1 MSTELLDIFDSL
13 REKILSLSNEL
24 KHKNEENLFL
34 SKKNEDLEYD
44 LKNLNKVSMVAVL
57 SRQIDD
63 KNNKIEFLEKQINNL
78 KNKKNITELKD
89 EAQVKFKI
97 EDGFELINYENIKLL
112 KDTENRKLYFSDDKG
127 TKGKYAGK
135 ETKKG
140 KIKLKD

>member
-1 MSTELLDIFDSL
+1 MTNEILSIFDDL
-13 REKILSLSNEL
+13 KEKIINLTEDL
-24 KHKNEENLFL
+24 KNKTEENEFL

-57 SRQIDD
+57 SRQIDE
-63 KNNKIEFLEKQINNL
+63 KNSKIEFLEKQIDL
-78 KNKKNITELKD
+78 KNKKNSELEK
-89 EAQVKFKI
+89 ENVKKTFKI
-97 EDGFELINYENIKLL
+97 EDGFELINYENIHLL
-112 KDTENRKLYFSDDKG
+112 KDVENRKLYFSDENG

>member
-57 SRQIDD
+57 SRQIDE
-63 KNNKIEFLEKQINNL
+63 KNSKIEFLEKQIDL
-78 KNKKNITELKD
+78 KNKKNIELEK
-89 EAQVKFKI
+89 ENLKKTFKI
-97 EDGFELINYENIKLL
+97 EDGFELINHENIHLL
-112 KDTENRKLYFSDDKG
+112 KDVENRKLYFSDENG

>member
-1 MSTELLDIFDSL
+1 MANEILSIFDDL
-13 REKILSLSNEL
+13 KEKIVNLTEDL
-24 KHKNEENLFL
+24 KNKTEENEFL

-57 SRQIDD
+57 SRQIDE
-63 KNNKIEFLEKQINNL
+63 KNSKIEFLEKQIDL
-78 KNKKNITELKD
+78 KNKKNSELEK
-89 EAQVKFKI
+89 ENVKKTFKI
-97 EDGFELINYENIKLL
+97 EDGFELINHENIHLL
-112 KDTENRKLYFSDDKG
+112 KDVENRKLYFSDENG